1 MKTKSEKST
10 LQKTSTPGVY
20 KRGSKYCFIVELG
33 RDEKSGKRKQK
44 WFSGYNTKKEAQQ
57 ALIEKQREIQTGLL
71 VDTKDMSVAE
81 YMDYWLENYAKVSTR
96 HTTHNV
102 YQKRVNRYIVPN
114 IGRVRMKDLKA
125 MHLQKLY
132 ADLLKD
138 GAMYRDGGL
147 SPITIRHLH
156 GMIHKALENAVRW
169 QIVARNVSQM
179 VELPRVEKRETD
191 VLTREQVQQLVE
203 AAKDHELYIPI
214 LLAVTTGMR
223 YAEIF
228 GLPWKHVDL
237 DKRIINVRQQLVR
250 TKGEYKLTE
259 PKTKSSERLI
269 SLPDSL
275 VAPLRKHKAEQGQK
289 KWHFGKDF
297 NKDDLVCCRPEDGQP
312 YSATPVRR
320 KFRSI
325 LEKAGLPDVR
335 IHDLRHTVATLL
347 LEQGVHP
354 KVVSEL
360 LGHANIGVTLDRY
373 SHVSMTMQKEA
384 VDSLES
390 VIFSSKNAL

>member
-1 MKTKSEKST
+1 MTKKSEKST

-33 RDEKSGKRKQK
+33 RDERTGKRKQK
-44 WFSGYNTKKEAQQ
+44 WFSGFNTKKEAQQ
-57 ALIEKQREIQTGLL
+57 ALIEKQREIQTGWF
-71 VDTKDMSVAE
+71 VDTKDMTVAE
-81 YMDYWLENYAKVSTR
+81 YMNYWLENYAKVSTR
-96 HTTHNV
+96 QTTSNV
-102 YQKRVNRYIVPN
+102 YEKRTKRYILPN
-114 IGRVRMKDLKA
+114 IGRVKMKDLKA

-138 GAMYRDGGL
+138 GALYRDGGI

-169 QIVARNVSQM
+169 QIVARNISQL
-179 VELPRVEKRETD
+179 VELPRVEKKETA

-203 AAKDHELYIPI
+203 TAKDHELYIPV

-228 GLPWKHVDL
+228 GLAWKNIDL
-237 DKRIINVRQQLVR
+237 EKRIINIRQQIVR
-250 TKGEYKLTE
+250 TKGEYQLTE

-269 SLPDSL
+269 SLSESL

-289 KWHFGKDF
+289 KWHYGKGF

-320 KFRSI
+320 KFRNL
-325 LEKAGLPDVR
+325 LEKAELPDIR

-360 LGHANIGVTLDRY
+360 LGHSNIGITLDRY